1 MNLTIEM
8 VLFKINLTLFLSFL
22 FKLYNM
28 NLAFQLTFEVVQ
40 LKNLI
45 LQHNY
50 IDDLFSIILF
60 FNVLTSSFQLGNKK
74 TKAMT
79 YSSTC
84 INLLII
90 MLLFDI
96 IML

>member
-1 MNLTIEM
+1 M
-8 VLFKINLTLFLSFL
+8 VLFKINLKLFYLF
-22 FKLYNM
+22 FKLYSM
-28 NLAFQLTFEVVQ
+28 NLAFQLTFEVIQ
-40 LKNLI
+40 LKKLI
-45 LQHNY
+45 LQHSY

-84 INLLII
+84 INLLIV
-90 MLLFDI
+90 MLPFDTV
-96 IML
+96 ML